1 MKTAKKLLV
10 ILVKKLDYAS
20 AIAVRLT
27 QLTGKSKVPIHPKHF
42 LSRRP
47 WFTEYLSKKDI
58 VLDLGSGNGQNAIKA
73 AKIAKKI
80 VGLEYD
86 QTLISIAV
94 KIAVA
99 RRIKNV
105 KFVKTDLE
113 KKINYKNN
121 SFDKIIFLDVLEHLA
136 NRDQILGEI
145 KRILKSDGLLFLG
158 VPNNETSW
166 KKIQRS
172 VGVCS
177 YSDPDHKIEYS
188 ENQIRRYLK
197 KHKFE
202 IIAFGYGKFDTP
214 FRGMFDI
221 IGSISIPIYKK
232 ITKWREEKAKKNPI
246 EASGFEIVA
255 QNIK

>member
-42 LSRRP
+42 LSQRP

-86 QTLISIAV
+86 QTLINIAV
-94 KIAVA
+94 KTAVA

-113 KKINYKNN
+113 KKIKYKNN

-136 NRDQILGEI
+136 NRDQILDEI
-145 KRILKSDGLLFLG
+145 KRVLKPSGLLFLG
-158 VPNNETSW
+158 VPNKETSW
-166 KKIQRS
+166 KKIQRI
-172 VGVCS
+172 VGVCY

-188 ENQIRRYLK
+188 KKGIINLLK
-197 KHKFE
+197 SHKFE
-202 IIAFGYGKFDTP
+202 IHYFGYGKFDTP
-214 FRGMFDI
+214 LRGIFDI

-232 ITKWREEKAKKNPI
+232 ITKWREKKAKKSPI

>member
-42 LSRRP
+42 LSQRP

-86 QTLISIAV
+86 QTLINIAV
-94 KIAVA
+94 KTAVA

-113 KKINYKNN
+113 KKIKYKNN
-121 SFDKIIFLDVLEHLA
+121 SFDKIIFLDVLEHLT

-145 KRILKSDGLLFLG
+145 KRVLKPGGLLFLG
-158 VPNNETSW
+158 VPNSHTSW
-166 KKIQRS
+166 KKLQRS
-172 VGVCS
+172 VDICS
-177 YSDPDHKIEYS
+177 FSDPDHKIEFS
-188 ENQIRRYLK
+188 EKGIKSLLSK
-197 KHKFE
+197 KFK
-202 IIAFGYGKFDTP
+202 IISVGYGTYDTP
-214 FRGMFDI
+214 LRGIFDI
-221 IGSISIPIYKK
+221 IGGISITLYKK
-232 ITKWREEKAKKNPI
+232 ISDWRSKKAIKKPK

-255 QNIK
+255 QKR